1 MTTRIPQNPL
11 TSISCP
17 IRASSSRAFRVPNVS
32 AEASRKGAEGRSI
45 PTQTFVA
52 SSAEARGGTLFN
64 TRDHD
69 RLDEWVRISQTKQE
83 TWYDEIKRQSQ
94 QWGTI
99 LQTKA
104 TQARTESSEARRQ
117 ELETYWQIQEQQ
129 LAEHRS
135 RLAEAAERRRIAQ
148 EERQRAIEEEA
159 LLQRLQLEAEEE
171 HRRWEAEEAAE
182 QRRIAQE
189 EQQRMIEEE
198 ARLQRLRLEAE
209 EEHRRRE
216 AEAAER
222 RRRERERECAVCL
235 EMNDMGGM
243 IQTPCQHWYCQE
255 HLRGKLE
262 YDCGG
267 FWLTLRSCHGGR
279 INLEEAFSVLP
290 NYCPH
295 DRAPQSLL
303 SRLSSSVQ

>member
-171 HRRWEAEEAAE
+171 HRR
-182 QRRIAQE
+182 
-189 EQQRMIEEE
+189 
-198 ARLQRLRLEAE
+198 
-209 EEHRRRE
+209 RE

-243 IQTPCQHWYCQE
+243 IQTPCRHWYCQE

-279 INLEEAFSVLP
+279 IYLEEAFSVLP
-290 NYCPH
+290 NHCPH

-303 SRLSSSVQ
+303 SRLSSSIQ